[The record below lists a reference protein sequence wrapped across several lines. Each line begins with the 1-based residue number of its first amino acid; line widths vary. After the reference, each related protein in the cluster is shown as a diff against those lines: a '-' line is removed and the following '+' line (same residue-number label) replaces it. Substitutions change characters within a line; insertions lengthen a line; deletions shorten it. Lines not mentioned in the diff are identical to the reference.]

1 MWKCW
6 KLEFPAVRTFEGKIT
21 AGKHPMISFLRF
33 TPPAADTVAFN
44 GNIMHV
50 VLIIKAG
57 MKTLALITDPQFSLE
72 SSHRANV
79 SH

>member
-1 MWKCW
+1 
-6 KLEFPAVRTFEGKIT
+6 
-21 AGKHPMISFLRF
+21 MISCSFLHF

-79 SH
+79 SHRSSFYFCFFKQRFCFECADLL